1 MYNSSFVS
9 NYFQTFVDS
18 NPILSEF
25 KAEILKFEALLE
37 EVDAIPE
44 SIRVGAIVLMTGKL
58 PQHCVCMLTLYSCA
72 QHSKH

>member
-1 MYNSSFVS
+1 MFP
-9 NYFQTFVDS
+9 QEFVDR

-44 SIRVGAIVLMTGKL
+44 SIRVGAIQLETGKNKNKNGAL
-58 PQHCVCMLTLYSCA
+58 KTKWPPIPPTSRVFTR
-72 QHSKH
+72 

>member
-1 MYNSSFVS
+1 MFP
-9 NYFQTFVDS
+9 QEFVDR

-44 SIRVGAIVLMTGKL
+44 SIRVGAIQLETG
-58 PQHCVCMLTLYSCA
+58 A
-72 QHSKH
+72 R